1 MFITTANLTDPIPS
15 ALRDRM
21 EIIEIA
27 GYSDEEKLKIAR
39 AYLWPRQVREH
50 GLKPDQVSI
59 TRETLLKIINE
70 YTGEAGLRGLEKEI
84 GAICRKIA
92 RQVAEGKKGPFRVT
106 RTNLHRFLGAPVY
119 LPDEIRKEHEIGVA
133 TGLAWTSAGGEV
145 LYVETTV
152 MKGKGSLQLTG
163 QLGEIMKE
171 SGQAALSYAR
181 SRSRQYRLK
190 ETDFDQWD
198 IHIHVPAG
206 AISKDGP
213 SAGIT
218 MAVSLVS
225 ALTRIPVNKDVALTG
240 EITLRGKIL
249 PIGGLKE
256 KTLAAI
262 RAKIKTILIPEQ
274 NRKDLEELPR
284 SIRRRIQLI
293 PVRDMD
299 QVLEMA
305 LIRSPSKAH
314 INTSGR
320 KDRA

>member
-1 MFITTANLTDPIPS
+1 
-15 ALRDRM
+15 
-21 EIIEIA
+21 
-27 GYSDEEKLKIAR
+27 
-39 AYLWPRQVREH
+39 
-50 GLKPDQVSI
+50 
-59 TRETLLKIINE
+59 
-70 YTGEAGLRGLEKEI
+70 
-84 GAICRKIA
+84 
-92 RQVAEGKKGPFRVT
+92 
-106 RTNLHRFLGAPVY
+106 
-119 LPDEIRKEHEIGVA
+119 
-133 TGLAWTSAGGEV
+133 
-145 LYVETTV
+145 
-152 MKGKGSLQLTG
+152 
-163 QLGEIMKE
+163 
-171 SGQAALSYAR
+171 
-181 SRSRQYRLK
+181 
-190 ETDFDQWD
+190 
-198 IHIHVPAG
+198 
-206 AISKDGP
+206 
-213 SAGIT
+213 

>member
-1 MFITTANLTDPIPS
+1 M
-15 ALRDRM
+15 
-21 EIIEIA
+21 
-27 GYSDEEKLKIAR
+27 
-39 AYLWPRQVREH
+39 
-50 GLKPDQVSI
+50 
-59 TRETLLKIINE
+59 
-70 YTGEAGLRGLEKEI
+70 
-84 GAICRKIA
+84 
-92 RQVAEGKKGPFRVT
+92 
-106 RTNLHRFLGAPVY
+106 
-119 LPDEIRKEHEIGVA
+119 
-133 TGLAWTSAGGEV
+133 
-145 LYVETTV
+145 
-152 MKGKGSLQLTG
+152 
-163 QLGEIMKE
+163 
-171 SGQAALSYAR
+171 
-181 SRSRQYRLK
+181 
-190 ETDFDQWD
+190 
-198 IHIHVPAG
+198 
-206 AISKDGP
+206 
-213 SAGIT
+213 
-218 MAVSLVS
+218 
-225 ALTRIPVNKDVALTG
+225 TG